1 MSHRPLDERPY
12 AFKVPAA
19 VGEVPPARKRVVERA
34 RRIGVDMNEQFLG
47 ELELL
52 AGEVIANAIMHTGAP
67 CVVCVRWT
75 GERLR
80 IEVTDVEAIVLSPG
94 SAGPEDEGGRGLF
107 LVDALADVWGA
118 VPDPAGKTT
127 WFELGPQPT
136 QAASLVQ
143 MSSCSGARPSRTD
156 VAGCADPAS
165 GVPRS
170 EGTRM
175 ALPSRGAQQDHQAA

>member
-1 MSHRPLDERPY
+1 MSHHPLEELPY

-19 VGEVPPARKRVVERA
+19 LGEVRPARKRVVERA
-34 RRIGVDMNEQFLG
+34 RRIGLVMNEQLVG
-47 ELELL
+47 DLELL
-52 AGEVIANAIMHTGAP
+52 AGEVIANAIRHTDAP

-80 IEVTDVEAIVLSPG
+80 VEVTDVEAIVPIPT

-107 LVDALADVWGA
+107 LVDALADAWGA

-127 WFELGPQPT
+127 WFELEPRPA
-136 QAASLVQ
+136 QATSLVHV
-143 MSSCSGARPSRTD
+143 SACPGSRPSRNA
-156 VAGCADPAS
+156 VAGCTDPAS

-170 EGTRM
+170 EGTRV
-175 ALPSRGAQQDHQAA
+175 ALPSRGAQQRHQAA